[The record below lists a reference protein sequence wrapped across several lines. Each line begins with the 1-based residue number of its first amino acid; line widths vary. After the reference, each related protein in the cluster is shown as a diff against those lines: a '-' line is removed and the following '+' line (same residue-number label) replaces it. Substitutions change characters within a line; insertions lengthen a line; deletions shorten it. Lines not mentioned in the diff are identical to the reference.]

1 MLGFIFALC
10 AWLLIDVYQ
19 YLILNGNCPGRVISR
34 TVREALVHPAF

>member
-34 TVREALVHPAF
+34 TMREALVHPAF

>member
-1 MLGFIFALC
+1 MLCFIFVLC
-10 AWLLIDVYQ
+10 AWLLIDVYL